1 MHMRI
6 VSVYLKESID
16 LMKLIESTFIC
27 QNHNKSINNMV
38 IAKFQLVIENKK
50 ADMKEVQ
57 ESFNNTKAFL
67 KEAQRSSLLQL
78 DEAKAMGEK

>member
-1 MHMRI
+1 MHMHI

-38 IAKFQLVIENKK
+38 IAKFQLVIENKQ

>member
-27 QNHNKSINNMV
+27 QNHKKSINNMV
-38 IAKFQLVIENKK
+38 IGKFQLVIENKQ

>member
-1 MHMRI
+1 MRI

-27 QNHNKSINNMV
+27 QNHNKSINKMV
-38 IAKFQLVIENKK
+38 IAKFQLVIENKQ

>member
-1 MHMRI
+1 MRI

-27 QNHNKSINNMV
+27 QSHNKSINNMV
-38 IAKFQLVIENKK
+38 IAKFQLVIENKQ